1 MFTKSGDNPVD
12 LSVSKRGKANLYNW
26 NDLRYFLELS
36 RQGKLLRAAARLHV
50 DHTTVSRRIGALEK
64 QLDVRLFDKSPS
76 GYQLTDAG
84 LRLLPLA
91 EQIETG
97 SNRLYQDIAG
107 KDARLGGTVRVAMP
121 EALGSQVVARHV
133 GEFRCEHPDIEI
145 ELVAETRRMSLS
157 KREADIAISFSR
169 PDSGRLI
176 AWKLCD
182 YRLRL
187 YASRDYLATH
197 PLIGGPDDLSHH
209 DFVTYIDDLID
220 MPELR
225 FFDSTI
231 KNAHVVFRST
241 NVSAQFNAI
250 LDGVGL
256 GLVHCFMAQR
266 GARLQVVLRERVSV
280 ERSYW
285 LVVHEDLRHVARVDA
300 VCAFLTR
307 ILSGNPGL
315 MMGD

>member
-1 MFTKSGDNPVD
+1 MYD
-12 LSVSKRGKANLYNW
+12 W
-26 NDLRYFLELS
+26 NDLKYFLALS
-36 RQGKLLRAAARLHV
+36 RQGKLVRAAVRLQV
-50 DHTTVSRRIGALEK
+50 DHTTVSRRIAALEK
-64 QLDVRLFDKSPS
+64 QLDVRLFDKSPN

-91 EQIETG
+91 EQIETR
-97 SNRLYQDIAG
+97 SNRLYREIAG
-107 KDARLGGTVRVAMP
+107 KDARLSGTVRVATP
-121 EALGSQVVARHV
+121 EALGSQVIARHIT
-133 GEFRCEHPDIEI
+133 EFKQQHPDIEI

-187 YASRDYLATH
+187 YASRDYLAQY
-197 PLIGGPDDLSHH
+197 PPIAGVEDLARH
-209 DFVTYIDDLID
+209 DFVSYIEDLIE

-225 FFDSTI
+225 FFDTTI
-231 KNAHVVFRST
+231 RNAHVVFRST

-250 LDGVGL
+250 LGGLGL

-266 GARLQVVLRERVSV
+266 ENRLQVVLPEQVSV
-280 ERSYW
+280 ERTYW
-285 LVVHEDLRHVARVDA
+285 LLVHEDLRHVARVDA
-300 VCAFLTR
+300 VCQFLTR
-307 ILSGNPGL
+307 LLGQDPAL
-315 MMGD
+315 MMGT

>member
-1 MFTKSGDNPVD
+1 MRTNSMYD
-12 LSVSKRGKANLYNW
+12 W

-36 RQGKLLRAAARLHV
+36 RQGKLVRAAARLHV
-50 DHTTVSRRIGALEK
+50 DHTTVSRRITALEK

-91 EQIETG
+91 EEIETA

-107 KDARLGGTVRVAMP
+107 KDARLGGTVRVATP
-121 EALGSQVVARHV
+121 EALGSQVIARQV
-133 GEFRCEHPDIEI
+133 TEFRRQHPDIEI
-145 ELVAETRRMSLS
+145 ELVAETRRTSLS

-169 PDSGRLI
+169 PESGRLI

-187 YASRDYLATH
+187 YAARSYLARRAPITG
-197 PLIGGPDDLSHH
+197 IEDLGLH
-209 DFVTYIDDLID
+209 DFVSYIDDLIE

-225 FFDSTI
+225 FFDNTI
-231 KNAHVVFRST
+231 KNANVVFRST

-250 LDGVGL
+250 LDGIGL
-256 GLVHCFMAQR
+256 GLVHCFMA
-266 GARLQVVLRERVSV
+266 AREPRLAVVLPDKISV
-280 ERSYW
+280 ERTYW
-285 LVVHEDLRHVARVDA
+285 LLVHEDLRQVARVDA
-300 VCAFLTR
+300 VCRFLTD
-307 ILSGNPGL
+307 ILSRETRL

>member
-1 MFTKSGDNPVD
+1 MYD
-12 LSVSKRGKANLYNW
+12 W

-36 RQGKLLRAAARLHV
+36 RQGKLVRAAARLHV
-50 DHTTVSRRIGALEK
+50 DHTTVSRRITALEK

-91 EQIETG
+91 EQIETR
-97 SNRLYQDIAG
+97 SNQLYQDIAG
-107 KDARLGGTVRVAMP
+107 KDARLGGTVRVATP
-121 EALGSQVVARHV
+121 EALGSQVIARHV
-133 GEFRCEHPDIEI
+133 AGFRQAHPDIEI

-157 KREADIAISFSR
+157 KREAGIAISFSR
-169 PDSGRLI
+169 PESGRLI

-187 YASRDYLATH
+187 YASRDYLAAHAPITA
-197 PLIGGPDDLSHH
+197 IEDLAGH
-209 DFVTYIDDLID
+209 DFVSYIDDLIE

-250 LDGVGL
+250 LDGIGL
-256 GLVHCFMAQR
+256 GLVHCFMTQR
-266 GARLQVVLRERVSV
+266 EDRLQVVLPEQISV
-280 ERSYW
+280 ERTYW
-285 LVVHEDLRHVARVDA
+285 LLVHEDLRHVARVDA
-300 VCAFLTR
+300 VCAFLTS
-307 ILSGNPGL
+307 ILGHNPGL

>member
-1 MFTKSGDNPVD
+1 MYD
-12 LSVSKRGKANLYNW
+12 W

-36 RQGKLLRAAARLHV
+36 RQGKLVRAAARLHV
-50 DHTTVSRRIGALEK
+50 DHTTVSRRITALEK
-64 QLDVRLFDKSPS
+64 QLDGRLFDKSPN

-91 EQIETG
+91 EQIETR
-97 SNRLYQDIAG
+97 SNQLYQDIAG
-107 KDARLGGTVRVAMP
+107 KDARLGGTVRVAAP
-121 EALGSQVVARHV
+121 EALGSQVIARHV
-133 GEFRCEHPDIEI
+133 TSFCREHPDIEI

-169 PDSGRLI
+169 PESGRLI

-187 YASRDYLATH
+187 YATRDYLANHAPITR
-197 PLIGGPDDLSHH
+197 LEDLSRHG
-209 DFVTYIDDLID
+209 FVSYIEDLIE

-225 FFDSTI
+225 FFDNTI

-241 NVSAQFNAI
+241 NVSAQYNAI
-250 LDGVGL
+250 LDGLGL

-266 GARLQVVLRERVSV
+266 ESRLQAVLPEQISV
-280 ERSYW
+280 DRTYW
-285 LVVHEDLRHVARVDA
+285 FS
-300 VCAFLTR
+300 CT
-307 ILSGNPGL
+307 
-315 MMGD
+315 

>member
-1 MFTKSGDNPVD
+1 MYD
-12 LSVSKRGKANLYNW
+12 W

-36 RQGKLLRAAARLHV
+36 RQGKLVRAAVRLHV
-50 DHTTVSRRIGALEK
+50 DHTTVSRRIATLEK

-91 EQIETG
+91 EQIETR
-97 SNRLYQDIAG
+97 SNQLYQEIAG
-107 KDARLGGTVRVAMP
+107 KDARLGGTVRVATP
-121 EALGSQVVARHV
+121 EALGSQVIARHV
-133 GEFRCEHPDIEI
+133 ADFCREHPDIEI

-169 PDSGRLI
+169 PESGRLI

-187 YASRDYLATH
+187 YATRDYLASHSPITCVE
-197 PLIGGPDDLSHH
+197 DLSQHG
-209 DFVTYIDDLID
+209 FVSYIEDLIE

-225 FFDSTI
+225 FFDNTI
-231 KNAHVVFRST
+231 KNARVVFRST
-241 NVSAQFNAI
+241 NVSAQTNAI
-250 LDGVGL
+250 LDGIGL
-256 GLVHCFMAQR
+256 GMVHCFMAQR
-266 GARLQVVLRERVSV
+266 ESSLQVVLAEEISV
-280 ERSYW
+280 ERTYW

-300 VCAFLTR
+300 VCKFLTS
-307 ILSGNPGL
+307 ILRENSTL
-315 MMGD
+315 MMGA

>member
-1 MFTKSGDNPVD
+1 MYD
-12 LSVSKRGKANLYNW
+12 W

-36 RQGKLLRAAARLHV
+36 RQGKLVRAAARLHV
-50 DHTTVSRRIGALEK
+50 DHTTVSRRISALEK

-91 EQIETG
+91 EQIE
-97 SNRLYQDIAG
+97 SSSHRLYQDIAG
-107 KDARLGGTVRVAMP
+107 KDARLGGTVRVAAP
-121 EALGSQVVARHV
+121 EALGTQVIARHV
-133 GEFRCEHPDIEI
+133 AGLRREHPDIEI
-145 ELVAETRRMSLS
+145 ELVAETRRLSLS

-169 PDSGRLI
+169 PDSGRLV

-187 YASRDYLATH
+187 YATREYLDAH
-197 PLIGGPDDLSHH
+197 PPIETPEDLAGH
-209 DFVTYIDDLID
+209 DFVSYIDDLIE

-225 FFDSTI
+225 FFDSTV
-231 KNAHVVFRST
+231 KNANVVFRST

-250 LDGVGL
+250 LDGIGL

-266 GARLQVVLRERVSV
+266 EPRLQVVLPAEVSV
-280 ERSYW
+280 ERTYW
-285 LVVHEDLRHVARVDA
+285 LLVHEDLRHVARVDA
-300 VCAFLTR
+300 VCDFLTR
-307 ILSGNPGL
+307 TLSGNPRL
-315 MMGD
+315 MMGE